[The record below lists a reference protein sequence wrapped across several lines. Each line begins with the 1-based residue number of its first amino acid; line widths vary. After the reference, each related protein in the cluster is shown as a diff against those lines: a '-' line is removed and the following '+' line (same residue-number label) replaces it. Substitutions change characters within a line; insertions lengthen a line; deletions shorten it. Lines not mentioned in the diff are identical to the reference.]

1 MALRLRINGPQVARL
16 GEHASRVFGVHGG
29 RIGRAA
35 SNDWILPDPE
45 RFLSGHHATIDYRGG
60 QWFLT
65 DTSSNGTFLNDSTVP
80 LGRDNS
86 HVLKNGDRVRMGEY
100 DFTVAITADNDFPSD
115 TDGVAALDLSMDA
128 DFALATHGDLGAE
141 LDLKRLLSDPNPPAD
156 DAPPPFRVADAY
168 GQALSI
174 ASARSAGRAGERPS
188 APARAATGPTGHGS
202 PAQAFFRG
210 AGLDPSALSP
220 EQATAARVL
229 AGQLVREMV
238 LGLMASQQHRAE
250 QKSHFQIEDTARTP
264 VEQNHL
270 RVADSVED
278 ALKRL
283 FGPRSMR
290 FLPPLDAVRTSF
302 VDLRRHEQA
311 TQIAMQDAIAEFLRR
326 LAPEDLERQFAE
338 ALTRSGP
345 LPTNPGQKFWEMYAE
360 LYRVVAQTAPEGLPH
375 AFAEEFAKAY
385 EVANA
390 ELRQQDRRPRP
401 PGGRREP

>member
-1 MALRLRINGPQVARL
+1 MALRLRINGPPVARL

-35 SNDWILPDPE
+35 SNDWVLPDPE

-128 DFALATHGDLGAE
+128 DFAISTHGDLGAE
-141 LDLKRLLSDPNPPAD
+141 LDLQRLLGDPNPPND
-156 DAPPPFRVADAY
+156 DAPVPFRVTDAH
-168 GQALSI
+168 GQALSA
-174 ASARSAGRAGERPS
+174 ASSRPAGRTTERP
-188 APARAATGPTGHGS
+188 AGGARGAAANTGFSGPV
-202 PAQAFFRG
+202 QAFFRG
-210 AGLDPSALSP
+210 AGLEAGALST
-220 EQATAARVL
+220 EQSTAALVL

-238 LGLMASQQHRAE
+238 LGLMTSQQHRAE
-250 QKSHFQIEDTARTP
+250 QKGHYQIDDTARTP
-264 VEQNHL
+264 IEQNPF
-270 RVADSVED
+270 RVAESVED

-283 FGPRSMR
+283 FGARSMR
-290 FLPPLDAVRTSF
+290 FLPPLHAVRASF

-311 TQIAMQDAIAEFLRR
+311 SHIAMQDALAEFLRR

-338 ALTRSGP
+338 AMTRNGP
-345 LPTNPGQKFWEMYAE
+345 LPANPGQKFWEMYGE
-360 LYRVVAQTAPEGLPH
+360 FYRMLVQTAPAGLPH

-385 EVANA
+385 AVAIA
-390 ELRQQDRRPRP
+390 ELKQNDRPAP
-401 PGGRREP
+401 PAAGRREP